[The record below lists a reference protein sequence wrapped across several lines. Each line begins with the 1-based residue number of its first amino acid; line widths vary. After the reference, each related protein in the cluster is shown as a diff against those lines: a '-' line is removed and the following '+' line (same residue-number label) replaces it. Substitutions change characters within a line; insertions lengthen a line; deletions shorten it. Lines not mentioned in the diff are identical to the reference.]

1 MTPKRMFFAAGTVA
15 VLAAAGIGYLAGSTT
30 SPSEQPAPPAAV
42 SPSAEPTSGT
52 TDQSAYQAVFDRDDL
67 TWKLHSG
74 IVEIPFSRAHGPRVT
89 EGGWSRGFAR
99 TPQGAV
105 LAAIHIIFQTGG
117 GTGVPR
123 AAQEAALAEQVV
135 GAEADHYRE
144 RSLASAGP
152 AEGIER
158 VVLEGYRIISYT
170 EHAAKVEFTTAA
182 VKEQVERAGT
192 TVVVV
197 WQDGDWR
204 MVAPSLETLEGFRVL
219 DSLDGFIEFP
229 R

>member
-1 MTPKRMFFAAGTVA
+1 MTQKRMFFAAGTVA

-67 TWKLHSG
+67 TWKPHSS
-74 IVEIPFSRAHGPRVT
+74 VETPFSRAHGPRVT

-105 LAAIHIIFQTGG
+105 LAAIHIIFQTNGG
-117 GTGVPR
+117 GVPR

-152 AEGIER
+152 PEGIGR
-158 VVLEGYRIISYT
+158 IVLEGYRIISYT
-170 EHAAKVEFTTAA
+170 EHAAKVEFTTAV

-192 TVVVV
+192 TVDVV

>member
-1 MTPKRMFFAAGTVA
+1 MTQKRMFFAAGTVA

-67 TWKLHSG
+67 TWKPHSS
-74 IVEIPFSRAHGPRVT
+74 VETPFSRAHGPRVT

-105 LAAIHIIFQTGG
+105 LAAIHIIFQTSG
-117 GTGVPR
+117 GTSVPR

-170 EHAAKVEFTTAA
+170 EHAAKVEFTTAV

-192 TVVVV
+192 TVDVV

-204 MVAPSLETLEGFRVL
+204 MVATSLETLDGFRVL
-219 DSLDGFIEFP
+219 DSLDSFIEFP

>member
-1 MTPKRMFFAAGTVA
+1 MTQKRMFFAAGTVA

-67 TWKLHSG
+67 TWKPHSS
-74 IVEIPFSRAHGPRVT
+74 VETPFSRAHGPRVT

-105 LAAIHIIFQTGG
+105 LAAIHIIFQTNGG
-117 GTGVPR
+117 GVPR

-152 AEGIER
+152 AEGVGRI
-158 VVLEGYRIISYT
+158 VLEGYRIISYT

-192 TVVVV
+192 TVDVV

>member
-1 MTPKRMFFAAGTVA
+1 MTQKRMFFAAGTVA

-30 SPSEQPAPPAAV
+30 SPSEQSAPPAAV

-67 TWKLHSG
+67 TWKPHSS
-74 IVEIPFSRAHGPRVT
+74 VETPFSRAHGPRVT

-105 LAAIHIIFQTGG
+105 LAAIHIIFQTNGG
-117 GTGVPR
+117 GVPR

-158 VVLEGYRIISYT
+158 IVLEAYRIISYT

-192 TVVVV
+192 TVDVV

>member
-1 MTPKRMFFAAGTVA
+1 MTQKRMFFAAGTVA

-30 SPSEQPAPPAAV
+30 SPSEQSAPPAAV

-67 TWKLHSG
+67 TWKPHSS
-74 IVEIPFSRAHGPRVT
+74 VETPFSRAHGPRVT

-105 LAAIHIIFQTGG
+105 LAAIHIIFQTSG
-117 GTGVPR
+117 GTSVPR

-144 RSLASAGP
+144 RSLASAGS

>member
-1 MTPKRMFFAAGTVA
+1 MTQKRMFFAAGTVA

-67 TWKLHSG
+67 TWKPHSS
-74 IVEIPFSRAHGPRVT
+74 VEIPFSRAHGPRVT

-105 LAAIHIIFQTGG
+105 LAAIHIIFQTNGG
-117 GTGVPR
+117 GVPR

-152 AEGIER
+152 PEGIGR
-158 VVLEGYRIISYT
+158 IVLEGYRIISYT

-192 TVVVV
+192 TVDVV

>member
-1 MTPKRMFFAAGTVA
+1 MTQKRMFFAAGTVA

-30 SPSEQPAPPAAV
+30 SPSEQSAPPAAV

-67 TWKLHSG
+67 TWKPHS

-135 GAEADHYRE
+135 GAEADHYTE
-144 RSLASAGP
+144 WSLASAGP

-158 VVLEGYRIISYT
+158 VVLEGYRIVSYT

>member
-1 MTPKRMFFAAGTVA
+1 MTQKRMFFAAGTVA

-30 SPSEQPAPPAAV
+30 SPSEQSAPPAAV

-67 TWKLHSG
+67 TWKPHSS
-74 IVEIPFSRAHGPRVT
+74 VEIPFSRAHGPRVT

-105 LAAIHIIFQTGG
+105 LAAIHIIFQTNGG
-117 GTGVPR
+117 GVPR

-135 GAEADHYRE
+135 GAEADHYIE

>member
-1 MTPKRMFFAAGTVA
+1 MTQKRMFFAAGTVA

-30 SPSEQPAPPAAV
+30 SPSEQSAPPAAV

-67 TWKLHSG
+67 TWKPHSS
-74 IVEIPFSRAHGPRVT
+74 VEIPFSRAHGPRVT

-105 LAAIHIIFQTGG
+105 LAAIHIIFQTNGG
-117 GTGVPR
+117 GVPR

-135 GAEADHYRE
+135 GAEADHYTE

-152 AEGIER
+152 PEGIGR
-158 VVLEGYRIISYT
+158 IVLEAYRIISYT

>member
-1 MTPKRMFFAAGTVA
+1 MTQKRMFFAAGTVA

-105 LAAIHIIFQTGG
+105 LAAIHIIFQTNGG
-117 GTGVPR
+117 GVPR

-192 TVVVV
+192 TVDLV

>member
-1 MTPKRMFFAAGTVA
+1 MTQKRMFFAAGTVA

-30 SPSEQPAPPAAV
+30 SPSEQSAPPAAV

-67 TWKLHSG
+67 TWKPHSS
-74 IVEIPFSRAHGPRVT
+74 VEIPFSRAHGPRVT

-105 LAAIHIIFQTGG
+105 LAAIHIIFQTNGG
-117 GTGVPR
+117 GVPR

-192 TVVVV
+192 TVDVV

>member
-1 MTPKRMFFAAGTVA
+1 MTQKRMFFAAGTVA

-30 SPSEQPAPPAAV
+30 SPSEQSAPPAAV

-67 TWKLHSG
+67 TWKPHSS
-74 IVEIPFSRAHGPRVT
+74 VEIPFSRAHGPRVT

-105 LAAIHIIFQTGG
+105 LAAIHIIFQTNGG
-117 GTGVPR
+117 GVPR

-152 AEGIER
+152 AEGVGRI
-158 VVLEGYRIISYT
+158 VLEGYRIISYT

-192 TVVVV
+192 TVDLV

>member
-1 MTPKRMFFAAGTVA
+1 MTQKRMFFAAGTVA

-30 SPSEQPAPPAAV
+30 SPSEQSAPPAAV

-67 TWKLHSG
+67 TWKPHSS
-74 IVEIPFSRAHGPRVT
+74 VEIPFSRAHGPRVT

-135 GAEADHYRE
+135 GAEADHYTE
-144 RSLASAGP
+144 WSLASAGP

-158 VVLEGYRIISYT
+158 VVLEGYRIVSYT

>member
-1 MTPKRMFFAAGTVA
+1 MTQKRMFFAAGTVA

-67 TWKLHSG
+67 TWKPHSS
-74 IVEIPFSRAHGPRVT
+74 VEIPFSRAHGPRVT

-105 LAAIHIIFQTGG
+105 LAAIHIIFQTNGG
-117 GTGVPR
+117 GVPR

-158 VVLEGYRIISYT
+158 VVLEGYRIVFYT

>member
-1 MTPKRMFFAAGTVA
+1 MTQKRMFFAAGTVA

-30 SPSEQPAPPAAV
+30 SPSEQSAPPAAV

-67 TWKLHSG
+67 TWKPHSS
-74 IVEIPFSRAHGPRVT
+74 VETPFSRAHGPRVT

-105 LAAIHIIFQTGG
+105 LAAIHIIFQTNGG
-117 GTGVPR
+117 GVPR

-158 VVLEGYRIISYT
+158 VVLEAYRIISYT

-192 TVVVV
+192 TVDVV

>member
-1 MTPKRMFFAAGTVA
+1 MTQKRMFFAAGTVA

-30 SPSEQPAPPAAV
+30 SPSEQSAPPAAV

-67 TWKLHSG
+67 TWKPHS

-105 LAAIHIIFQTGG
+105 LAAIHIIFQTNGG
-117 GTGVPR
+117 GVPR

-152 AEGIER
+152 PEGIGR
-158 VVLEGYRIISYT
+158 IVLEGYRIISYT

>member
-1 MTPKRMFFAAGTVA
+1 MTQKRMFFAAGTVA

-30 SPSEQPAPPAAV
+30 SPSEQSAPPAAV

-67 TWKLHSG
+67 TWKPHSS
-74 IVEIPFSRAHGPRVT
+74 VEIPFSRAHGPRVT

-135 GAEADHYRE
+135 GAEADHYTE
-144 RSLASAGP
+144 WSLASAGP

-158 VVLEGYRIISYT
+158 IVLEGYRIISYT

-204 MVAPSLETLEGFRVL
+204 MVAPSLETLDGFRVL
-219 DSLDGFIEFP
+219 DSLDSFIEFP

>member
-1 MTPKRMFFAAGTVA
+1 MTQKRMFFAAGTVA

-30 SPSEQPAPPAAV
+30 SPSEQSAPPAAV

-67 TWKLHSG
+67 TWKPHSS
-74 IVEIPFSRAHGPRVT
+74 VEIPFSRAHGPRVT

-105 LAAIHIIFQTGG
+105 LAAIHIIFQTNGG
-117 GTGVPR
+117 GVPR

>member
-1 MTPKRMFFAAGTVA
+1 MTQKRMFFAAGTVA

-30 SPSEQPAPPAAV
+30 SPSEQSAPPAAV

-67 TWKLHSG
+67 TWKPHSS
-74 IVEIPFSRAHGPRVT
+74 VETPFSRAHGPRVT

-117 GTGVPR
+117 GTSVPR

-170 EHAAKVEFTTAA
+170 EHAAKVEFTTAV

-192 TVVVV
+192 TVDLV

-204 MVAPSLETLEGFRVL
+204 MVATSLETLDGFRVL

>member
-1 MTPKRMFFAAGTVA
+1 MTQKRMFFAAGTVA

-30 SPSEQPAPPAAV
+30 SPSEQSAPPAAV

-67 TWKLHSG
+67 TWKPHSS
-74 IVEIPFSRAHGPRVT
+74 VETPFSRAHGPRVT

-105 LAAIHIIFQTGG
+105 LAAIHIIFQTSG
-117 GTGVPR
+117 GTSVPR

-144 RSLASAGP
+144 RSLASAP
-152 AEGIER
+152 VEGIER

-170 EHAAKVEFTTAA
+170 EHAAKVEFTTAV

-192 TVVVV
+192 TVDVV

-204 MVAPSLETLEGFRVL
+204 MVAPSLETLDGFRVL
-219 DSLDGFIEFP
+219 DSLDSFIEFP

>member
-1 MTPKRMFFAAGTVA
+1 MTQKRMFFAAGTVA

-30 SPSEQPAPPAAV
+30 SPSEQSAPPAAV

-67 TWKLHSG
+67 TWKPHSS
-74 IVEIPFSRAHGPRVT
+74 VETPFSRAHGPRVT

-105 LAAIHIIFQTGG
+105 LAAIHIIFQTNGG
-117 GTGVPR
+117 GVPR

-152 AEGIER
+152 AEGVGRI
-158 VVLEGYRIISYT
+158 VLEGYRIISYT
-170 EHAAKVEFTTAA
+170 EHAAKVEFTTAV

-192 TVVVV
+192 TVDVV

-204 MVAPSLETLEGFRVL
+204 MVATSLETLDGFRVL